1 MTPEALDRRR
11 GLASGG
17 AGGVRGTTSPNPPVG
32 AAVLD
37 AHGQL
42 VAVGATEPPGGP
54 HAEVVALRAAGPR
67 AAGGTVVVTLEP
79 CAHQGRTPPCVRAL
93 VEAGV
98 AAVHF
103 AVADPNPLASGGAGQ
118 LRDAGIEVHSGLLAE
133 EVERGPLRAWLHYAR
148 TGRPHVTWKLAS
160 TLDGRVAASDGT
172 SRWITSP
179 ESRADVHAVRAKA
192 DAIVVGTGTALADDP
207 ALTVRT
213 DPALTVRNG
222 AGSPAGSA
230 PRQPLRVVVGRREL
244 PPTAR
249 LLDGSAE
256 TLRLAT
262 HDPAE
267 VAAVLAERGVV
278 DVVLEG
284 GPTLAGAFVA
294 AGHVHRVLAY
304 VAPAL
309 LGAGPAALGD
319 AGVTTIGDMLR
330 LRIEDVTMVGPDVRI
345 SAVPAGEPKRAGE

>member
-1 MTPEALDRRR
+1 MRLAIEA
-11 GLASGG
+11 AE
-17 AGGVRGTTSPNPPVG
+17 AVRGTTSPNPPVG

-54 HAEVVALRAAGPR
+54 HAEVVALRAAGSR

-79 CAHQGRTPPCVRAL
+79 CAHHGRTPPCVRAL

-103 AVADPNPLASGGAGQ
+103 AVADPNPVAGGGAGH
-118 LRDAGIEVHSGLLAE
+118 LRDAGIEVHSGLLAD

-179 ESRADVHAVRAKA
+179 ESRADVHAMRAKA
-192 DAIVVGTGTALADDP
+192 DAIVVGTGTALAD
-207 ALTVRT
+207 

-319 AGVTTIGDMLR
+319 AGLTTIGDALR

-345 SAVPAGEPKRAGE
+345 SAVPAVSSREPKRAGE